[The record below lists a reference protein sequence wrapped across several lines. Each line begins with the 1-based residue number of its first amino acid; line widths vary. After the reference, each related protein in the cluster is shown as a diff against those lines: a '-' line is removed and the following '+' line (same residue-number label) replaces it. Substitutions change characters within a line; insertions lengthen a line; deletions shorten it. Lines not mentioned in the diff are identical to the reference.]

1 MFHWFTILL
10 AATPLA
16 RGELAAGPSGMPQAA
31 PADMARAPQMLQLQP
46 RISSNS
52 SSVATIETA
61 IDPRQPSRLE

>member
-16 RGELAAGPSGMPQAA
+16 RGEFASRPINLPQAV
-31 PADMARAPQMLQLQP
+31 PADSARAPQMLQLQP
-46 RISSNS
+46 RISSTN

-61 IDPRQPSRLE
+61 IDPIQPSRLE